1 MGALLTAMVGKAE
14 DWGLAA
20 CTYSGWGPGV
30 EVYMSRAG
38 PGELAPGKP
47 AALGVCGEAGGPNPA
62 AAAAAAAAAW

>member
-1 MGALLTAMVGKAE
+1 
-14 DWGLAA
+14 
-20 CTYSGWGPGV
+20 
-30 EVYMSRAG
+30 MSRAG